1 MTPSKLWIPRCSS
14 APLGWQGNSRLPS
27 LLPQNPRKPRCPWEI
42 TGAARD
48 GNQNS
53 SCAAIWRICLERRKD
68 LGSFWGEFVFVEFFG
83 EVFLSL
89 WIFLSFLESSSSGFL
104 IRDLGPAQI
113 RGRCFLPIPESWK
126 IQPGAGKTQ
135 PGMAKGKS
143 NHRKERKSFPD
154 FGKVPFGNSSWGGKS
169 YQK

>member
-1 MTPSKLWIPRCSS
+1 MQLCSPGMAGKFQAAFPAPTKSQETSVPLGNNGSSSGWESKL
-14 APLGWQGNSRLPS
+14 
-27 LLPQNPRKPRCPWEI
+27 LLC
-42 TGAARD
+42 
-48 GNQNS
+48 
-53 SCAAIWRICLERRKD
+53 CHLED
-68 LGSFWGEFVFVEFFG
+68 LSGKGKGFGKLWGEFVFVEFFG

-143 NHRKERKSFPD
+143 NHRKEGKSFPD